1 MIQFQENAQT
11 DGRKDGRTKGR
22 TDPILQDPAGYHQ
35 RPQKNDVSFSEN
47 SAYVLNE

>member
-11 DGRKDGRTKGR
+11 DGRKDGKTKGR

-35 RPQKNDVSFSEN
+35 RPQKIMLVFQKILRM
-47 SAYVLNE
+47 Y